1 MQIPL
6 FFNEKGMHLLQLK
19 IDQKLKNAISQ
30 KAEKYGVPISS
41 LIRIVLI
48 KSFIDEEL
56 SPGNVFNAN
65 RDNDGKGIK
74 IDDLISK
81 L

>member
-56 SPGNVFNAN
+56 SSGNVFNAN